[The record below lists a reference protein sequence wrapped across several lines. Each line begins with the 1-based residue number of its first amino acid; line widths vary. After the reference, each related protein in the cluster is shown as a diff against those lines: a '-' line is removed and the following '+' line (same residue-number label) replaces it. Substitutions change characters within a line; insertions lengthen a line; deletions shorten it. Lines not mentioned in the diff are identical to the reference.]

1 MFKIIKRAGDIFLSL
16 VVLILCSPLLIPI
29 SIGLRLTAEG
39 YVFYFQDRLGYKNK
53 KFRIY
58 KFATMLKDSPSL
70 LTGSVTI
77 KDDPRVTPI
86 GKYLRITKVNELPQ
100 IINVLNGD
108 MSIVGPRPLMQ
119 EDFDA
124 YPPHV
129 QEKIYDVKPGI
140 TGIGSLIFRDE
151 ELVVSSATDRDP
163 VEFYQNV
170 IAPYKGELEL
180 WYRKNQSFYVDFM
193 MIILTGLAIVY
204 PKGDFSQKI
213 FKTLPKRNF

>member
-1 MFKIIKRAGDIFLSL
+1 MYKYIKRLGDIFLSL
-16 VVLILCSPLLIPI
+16 FVLIVCSPLLIPI
-29 SIGLRLTAEG
+29 SIALRITAEG
-39 YVFYFQDRLGYKNK
+39 YVFYFQDRLGYKNE

-77 KDDPRVTPI
+77 KDDPRVTSV

-124 YPPHV
+124 YPQYI
-129 QEKIYDVKPGI
+129 QEKIYDVQPGI

-151 ELVVSSATDRDP
+151 ELVVSSATNRDP
-163 VEFYQNV
+163 VEFYQNE

-180 WYRKNQSFYVDFM
+180 WYNKNQSFYVDFM
-193 MIILTGLAIVY
+193 IIVLTAIAIIF
-204 PKGDFSQKI
+204 PKAELSETF
-213 FKTLPKRNF
+213 FKTLPKRKF

>member
-1 MFKIIKRAGDIFLSL
+1 MFKFIKRAGDIFLSL
-16 VVLILCSPLLIPI
+16 IVLILCSPLLIPI

-39 YVFYFQDRLGYKNK
+39 YVFYFQDRLGYKNE

-124 YPPHV
+124 YPDHV
-129 QEKIYDVKPGI
+129 KEKIYDVKPGI

-180 WYRKNQSFYVDFM
+180 WYRENQSFYVDFM
-193 MIILTGLAIVY
+193 IIVLTALAIVY
-204 PKGDFSQKI
+204 PKGDFSQTI